1 MITVFTPTYNR
12 ASFLNEIF
20 DSLCK
25 QTYRDFEWVIV
36 DDGSTDETI
45 EVVSSIHNSQST
57 IHNSSFPIRYF
68 YQENGGKHRAI
79 NRGVKEAQGEL
90 FLILDSDDL
99 LTLDSLH
106 NIVMSWEPVKHNP
119 MFGGVCGL
127 IAHRNGEII
136 GNYQRFGME
145 DMTYLDCRY
154 VRGIKGD
161 MAEVYRT
168 DVMREFPFP
177 EYENERFCPEALVW
191 NRIATKYKLKYFD
204 KVIYYRDYIG
214 GGLTDRIVCVRKD
227 SPMASTTCYQEIT
240 TYAIPLIQ
248 RLKAAAN
255 YWRFRLCATGKK
267 SIPKLKWYWNIMA
280 PLGWLLYQRDK
291 TQKG

>member
-36 DDGSTDETI
+36 DDGSTDET
-45 EVVSSIHNSQST
+45 QSL
-57 IHNSSFPIRYF
+57 SLSFPSREGTFFSIRYF

-79 NRGVKEAQGEL
+79 NRGVKEARGEL

-99 LTLDSLH
+99 LPPNSLLD
-106 NIVMSWEPVKHNP
+106 IAVCWENVKHDSSC
-119 MFGGVCGL
+119 GGVCGM

-136 GNYQRFGME
+136 GNYQGGGVV
-145 DMTYLDCRY
+145 DMTYLECRY

-161 MAEVYRT
+161 MAEVFRT
-168 DVMREFPFP
+168 DVMRELPFP
-177 EYENERFCPEALVW
+177 EYENERFCPEALLW
-191 NRIATKYKLKYFD
+191 NRIATKYKLRYFD
-204 KVIYYRDYIG
+204 RVIYYRDYIG
-214 GGLTDRIVCVRKD
+214 GGLTDRIVYVRRE
-227 SPMASTTCYQEIT
+227 SPIASTTCYQEIT
-240 TYAIPLIQ
+240 TYAIPLMQ
-248 RLKAAAN
+248 KLKAAVN

-267 SIPKLKWYWNIMA
+267 SIPKLKWYWNILA
-280 PLGWLLYQRDK
+280 PLGWLLHLRDNMFLR
-291 TQKG
+291 QKV